1 MKHLKLFED
10 FEEQPYAIQIDTRD
24 FLDYY
29 NQVNNMVPFEDYD
42 YNLLKMFVK
51 KIPFS
56 KIEKEKELRK
66 RVRTSY
72 NTEWEIESIEIV
84 FSNMTYAL
92 VKIYKTQTNYFAQIF
107 EPFEPV
113 AGSDWVYNYYKLH
126 DIYDVI
132 SLIKEKYNEL
142 YKVYYVSESAL
153 SGLKNEDGSIE
164 GISGEKFMELTK
176 KIIALNEGI
185 LGDKIYQYIK
195 DKLLKI
201 FNHNNF
207 KFEYGLNSITVYENE
222 NTTIA
227 FFICLIEDDYFIV
240 KFDPSNNSYYFL
252 CDGIR
257 GLLKL
262 IKGQYEQFQKS
273 KSKLYYEINELGFD
287 YPKNNLTL
295 DGADVVFDNNSEG
308 ELKKLENYLKDIKD
322 LEVRRVGLFNY
333 QISIKGRNYFETFT
347 SSEYNWWVVRNI
359 KPNLSS
365 NYYLCIS
372 MRGLKELI
380 QDIIYRDKL

>member
-322 LEVRRVGLFNY
+322 LEIRRVGLFNY

-372 MRGLKELI
+372 MR
-380 QDIIYRDKL
+380 

>member
-72 NTEWEIESIEIV
+72 NTEWEIESIKIV

>member
-240 KFDPSNNSYYFL
+240 KFDHSNNSYYFL

>member
-72 NTEWEIESIEIV
+72 NTEWEIESIKIV

-322 LEVRRVGLFNY
+322 LEIRRVGLFNY